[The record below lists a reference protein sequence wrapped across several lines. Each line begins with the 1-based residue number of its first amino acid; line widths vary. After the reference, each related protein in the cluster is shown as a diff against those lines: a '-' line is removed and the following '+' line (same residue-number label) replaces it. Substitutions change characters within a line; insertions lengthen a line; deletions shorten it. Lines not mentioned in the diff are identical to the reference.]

1 MRLTRLIA
9 IRSAVS
15 VLPVPDIEASLA
27 EPTRRLTDV
36 IGIGVLTRI
45 FRRDLIDEVV
55 ESCGKTEARARL
67 LPARVVVYYVLALA
81 LFYGEAY
88 EEVMRR
94 LVGGLRGL
102 ENWSKEWKIPTSSA
116 ISQAR
121 SRLGEEPLKELFRR
135 VATPI
140 ARPGTRGA
148 WFHGLR
154 VMSIDGVVIDVPDTP
169 ENANE
174 FGRSRTAIAESAFP
188 QLRLVG
194 LAECGTHAIVA
205 AAFGPRH
212 VYDREYTVELLG
224 TLESGMLM
232 LADRGFYSYDLWKAS
247 EATGADL
254 LWRIKLHID
263 LPVKESLP
271 DGSYL
276 SSVAPKS
283 MRSDIKRGKWR
294 RIELYEIPVRVIE
307 YTIPNRDMT
316 KPHEVIRLVTTLLDS
331 TEAPAPE
338 LAALY
343 NERWEFEIGLDEIE
357 VHQMGRP
364 RVLRSRSPELV
375 RQEVWAFLLTHYAI
389 RSFMREAADDI
400 DEDPDR
406 LSFIRSLRVIRR
418 QVTDQAGFSPSDP
431 ENLDQGDN

>member
-1 MRLTRLIA
+1 MTGADVPFEEATRN
-9 IRSAVS
+9 
-15 VLPVPDIEASLA
+15 
-27 EPTRRLTDV
+27 LTDV

-55 ESCGKTEARARL
+55 ASCGKTETRSRL

-94 LVGGLRGL
+94 LVGGLKGL
-102 ENWSKEWKIPTSSA
+102 ENWSKEWRIPSSSA

-121 SRLGEEPLKELFRR
+121 SRLGEQPLEELFRR
-135 VATPI
+135 VVKPI

-148 WFHGLR
+148 WFRGHRL
-154 VMSIDGVVIDVPDTP
+154 MSIDGVMIDVPDTP
-169 ENANE
+169 ENADE
-174 FGRSRTAIAESAFP
+174 FGRSGNHLADSSFP

-205 AAFGPRH
+205 ASFGPLH
-212 VYDREYTVELLG
+212 VYERELTLNLLPDF
-224 TLESGMLM
+224 ESGMLV
-232 LADRGFYSYDLWKAS
+232 LADRGFYSFDLWKAS
-247 EATGADL
+247 VATGANL
-254 LWRIKLHID
+254 LWRLKVRID
-263 LPVKESLP
+263 LPVKQLLP

-283 MRSDIKRGKWR
+283 MRSDIKRGKGR
-294 RIELYEIPVRVIE
+294 RIELYEIPVRVID
-307 YTIPNRDMT
+307 YTIPNRSMNRPD
-316 KPHEVIRLVTTLLDS
+316 EVIRIITTLMDW
-331 TEAPAPE
+331 EAAPALE

-343 NERWEFEIGLDEIE
+343 NQRWEFEIGLDEIE

-364 RVLRSRSPELV
+364 RVLRSRTPELV

-406 LSFIRSLRVIRR
+406 ISFIRTLRVIRR
-418 QVTDQAGFSPSDP
+418 QVTDQTGFSPSSSKSV
-431 ENLDQGDN
+431 DQGDSRRDY

>member
-1 MRLTRLIA
+1 MID
-9 IRSAVS
+9 IGSGVS
-15 VLPVPDIEASLA
+15 VVLVPDIEAPFA

-45 FRRDLIDEVV
+45 FRRDLVDEVV
-55 ESCGKTEARARL
+55 QSCGKTEARSRL

-121 SRLGEEPLKELFRR
+121 SRLGEDPLRELFRR
-135 VATPI
+135 VASPI
-140 ARPGTRGA
+140 ARPGTKGA
-148 WFHGLR
+148 WFRGLR

-169 ENANE
+169 ENASE

-194 LAECGTHAIVA
+194 LAECGTHAIIA
-205 AAFGPRH
+205 ASFGPRH
-212 VYDREYTVELLG
+212 VYEREYTLDLLADFK
-224 TLESGMLM
+224 SGMLV
-232 LADRGFYSYDLWKAS
+232 LADRGFYSFNLWKAS
-247 EATGADL
+247 VATGADL
-254 LWRIKLHID
+254 LWRQRVGVD

-276 SSVAPKS
+276 SSVAPRS
-283 MRSDIKRGKWR
+283 MRADIKRGKGR

-316 KPHEVIRLVTTLLDS
+316 KPNEVIRLVTTLLDW

-338 LAALY
+338 LASLY
-343 NERWEFEIGLDEIE
+343 SQRWEFEIGLDEIE

-400 DEDPDR
+400 DVDPDR

-431 ENLDQGDN
+431 EVIDQGHD